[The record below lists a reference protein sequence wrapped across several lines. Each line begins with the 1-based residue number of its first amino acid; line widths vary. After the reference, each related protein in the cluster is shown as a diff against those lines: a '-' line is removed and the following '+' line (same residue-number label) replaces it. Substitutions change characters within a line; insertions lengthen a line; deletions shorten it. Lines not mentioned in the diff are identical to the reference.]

1 VIRRPDTN
9 DEDRKART
17 MHCPAERQYQASL
30 GVARVRTAVPG
41 AMPTAGS
48 WSNAR
53 IAGIFDPKTT
63 RPRRHPVTS
72 P

>member
-1 VIRRPDTN
+1 
-9 DEDRKART
+9 
-17 MHCPAERQYQASL
+17 MHCHAERQNQAL
-30 GVARVRTAVPG
+30 AGVARVRTAVPG

-53 IAGIFDPKTT
+53 YAGIFDPKTI
-63 RPRRHPVTS
+63 RPRRHSVTS